1 MLDIGKQVGVKQIYD
16 VVIKE
21 NKGKFD
27 NRNPKKQEIWKY
39 KRHESEFIK
48 YKKFK
53 YTHED
58 IFYR

>member
-27 NRNPKKQEIWKY
+27 NRNPKKQEI
-39 KRHESEFIK
+39 
-48 YKKFK
+48 
-53 YTHED
+53 
-58 IFYR
+58 